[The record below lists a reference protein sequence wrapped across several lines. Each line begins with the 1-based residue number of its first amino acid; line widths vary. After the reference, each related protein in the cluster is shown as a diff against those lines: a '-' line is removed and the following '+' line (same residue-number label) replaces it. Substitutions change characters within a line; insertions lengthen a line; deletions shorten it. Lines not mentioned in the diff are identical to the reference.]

1 METKMKFH
9 PRSAVFLAAM
19 ALACGAQAQGSGA
32 KISDG
37 VVRIGVLTDISGPFM
52 DNVGRGSIAATEIA
66 IEEFGGKVLGHPI
79 ELVSADHQNKADIA
93 STKTREWFD
102 RDKVDTVTELG
113 NSAVALAAM
122 RIAQEKNRMSI
133 VTGAGAVRISDE
145 DCTANNVHWVYD
157 TYALANVG
165 TKSLVKRGVKTWY
178 YLTADYA
185 FGHSLEADGRKFIE
199 EAGGKVLGA
208 SRYPF
213 PGNDFASYILK
224 AKESKA
230 NAVAIA
236 TAGLDLQ
243 NAIKQGREFGLGAGG
258 QASVALLM
266 SIMDVHGLGLR
277 NAGGMM
283 FAETFYWDLDNA
295 SRQFAER
302 FFKKMK
308 KMPTALQAGQYS
320 AVRTYLKAVEQA
332 RSDEVGA
339 VIQAM
344 KSMQINDAF
353 ARNGVLRADG
363 KMVHDMYLVQ
373 VKTPAESKKPWDYY
387 KIVETVAG
395 KDAFAGLADSK
406 CSLVKK

>member
-1 METKMKFH
+1 MKFH

-283 FAETFYWDLDNA
+283 FAETFYWDLDDA

>member
-1 METKMKFH
+1 MKFKSH
-9 PRSAVFLAAM
+9 AAVFLGAI

-66 IEEFGGKVLGHPI
+66 IEEFGGKVLGYPI
-79 ELVSADHQNKADIA
+79 EMVSADHQNKADIA
-93 STKTREWFD
+93 STRTREWFD

-213 PGNDFASYILK
+213 PGNDFGSYILK

-283 FAETFYWDLDNA
+283 FAETFYWDLDDA

-344 KSMQINDAF
+344 KGMQINDAF

-406 CSLVKK
+406 CSLVRK

>member
-1 METKMKFH
+1 MKFK
-9 PRSAVFLAAM
+9 SQTALFLGAI

-66 IEEFGGKVLGHPI
+66 IEEFGGKVLGYPI
-79 ELVSADHQNKADIA
+79 EMVSADHQNKADIA

-122 RIAQEKNRMSI
+122 RIAQEKNRMSM

-283 FAETFYWDLDNA
+283 FAETFYWDLDDA

-339 VIQAM
+339 VIEAM
-344 KSMQINDAF
+344 KGMQINDAF

-395 KDAFAGLADSK
+395 KDAFASLNDSK

>member
-1 METKMKFH
+1 MKFKSH
-9 PRSAVFLAAM
+9 AAVFLGAI
-19 ALACGAQAQGSGA
+19 ALVCGAQAQGSGA

-79 ELVSADHQNKADIA
+79 EMVSADHQNKADIA
-93 STKTREWFD
+93 STRTREWFD

-283 FAETFYWDLDNA
+283 FAETFYWDLDDA

-302 FFKKMK
+302 FSKKMK

-344 KSMQINDAF
+344 KGMQINDAF

>member
-1 METKMKFH
+1 MKFK
-9 PRSAVFLAAM
+9 SQTALFLGAI

-66 IEEFGGKVLGHPI
+66 IEEFGGKVLGYPI
-79 ELVSADHQNKADIA
+79 EMVSADHQNKADIA

-122 RIAQEKNRMSI
+122 RIAQEKNRMSM

-283 FAETFYWDLDNA
+283 FAETFYWDLDDA

-344 KSMQINDAF
+344 KGMQINDAF

-373 VKTPAESKKPWDYY
+373 VKTPTESKKPWDYY

-395 KDAFAGLADSK
+395 KDAFASLNDSK

>member
-1 METKMKFH
+1 MKFKSH
-9 PRSAVFLAAM
+9 AAVFLGAI
-19 ALACGAQAQGSGA
+19 ALACGVQAQGSGA

-66 IEEFGGKVLGHPI
+66 IEEFGGKVLGYSI
-79 ELVSADHQNKADIA
+79 EMVSADHQNKADIA
-93 STKTREWFD
+93 STRTREWFD

-283 FAETFYWDLDNA
+283 FAETFYWDLDDA

-302 FFKKMK
+302 FSKKMK

-344 KSMQINDAF
+344 KGMQINDAF

>member
-1 METKMKFH
+1 MKFKSH
-9 PRSAVFLAAM
+9 AAVFLGAI
-19 ALACGAQAQGSGA
+19 ALACGVQAQGSGA

-66 IEEFGGKVLGHPI
+66 IEEFGGKVLGYSI
-79 ELVSADHQNKADIA
+79 EMVSADHQNKADIA
-93 STKTREWFD
+93 STRTREWFD

-283 FAETFYWDLDNA
+283 FAETFYWDLDDA

-344 KSMQINDAF
+344 KGMQINDAF

>member
-1 METKMKFH
+1 MKFKRH
-9 PRSAVFLAAM
+9 TAVFLGVL

-66 IEEFGGKVLGHPI
+66 IEEFGGKVLGYPI
-79 ELVSADHQNKADIA
+79 EMVSADHQNKADIA

-122 RIAQEKNRMSI
+122 RIAQEKNRMSM

-165 TKSLVKRGVKTWY
+165 TRSLVKRGVKTWY

-199 EAGGKVLGA
+199 EAGGQVLGA

-283 FAETFYWDLDNA
+283 FAETFYWDLDDA

-344 KSMQINDAF
+344 KGMQINDAF

-395 KDAFAGLADSK
+395 KDAFAGLSDSK
-406 CSLVKK
+406 CSLVRK

>member
-1 METKMKFH
+1 MKFKRH
-9 PRSAVFLAAM
+9 TAVFLGVL
-19 ALACGAQAQGSGA
+19 ALAGGVQAQGSGA

-79 ELVSADHQNKADIA
+79 EMVSADHQNKADIA

-283 FAETFYWDLDNA
+283 FAETFYWDLDDA

-344 KSMQINDAF
+344 KGMQINDAF

>member
-1 METKMKFH
+1 MKFKRH
-9 PRSAVFLAAM
+9 TAVFLGVL
-19 ALACGAQAQGSGA
+19 ALAGGVQAQGSGA

-79 ELVSADHQNKADIA
+79 EMVSADHQNKADIA

-199 EAGGKVLGA
+199 EADGKVLGA

-283 FAETFYWDLDNA
+283 FAETFYWDLDDA

-344 KSMQINDAF
+344 KGMQINDAF

>member
-1 METKMKFH
+1 MKFKRH
-9 PRSAVFLAAM
+9 TAVFLGVL
-19 ALACGAQAQGSGA
+19 ALAGGAQAQGSGA

-79 ELVSADHQNKADIA
+79 EMVSADHQNKADIA

-283 FAETFYWDLDNA
+283 FAETFYWDLDDA

-344 KSMQINDAF
+344 KGMQINDAF

>member
-1 METKMKFH
+1 MKFKRH
-9 PRSAVFLAAM
+9 TAVFLGVL
-19 ALACGAQAQGSGA
+19 ALAGGVQAQGSGA

-66 IEEFGGKVLGHPI
+66 IEEFGGKVLGYSI
-79 ELVSADHQNKADIA
+79 EMVSADHQNKADIA
-93 STKTREWFD
+93 STRTREWFD

-283 FAETFYWDLDNA
+283 FAETFYWDLDDA

-344 KSMQINDAF
+344 KGMQINDAF
-353 ARNGVLRADG
+353 ARSGVLRADG

>member
-1 METKMKFH
+1 MKFKRH
-9 PRSAVFLAAM
+9 TAVFLGVL
-19 ALACGAQAQGSGA
+19 ALAGGVQAQGSGA

-66 IEEFGGKVLGHPI
+66 IEEFGGKVLGYSI
-79 ELVSADHQNKADIA
+79 EMVSADHQNKADIA
-93 STKTREWFD
+93 STRTREWFD

-283 FAETFYWDLDNA
+283 FAETFYWDLDDA

-344 KSMQINDAF
+344 KGMQINDAF
-353 ARNGVLRADG
+353 ARNGALRADG

>member
-1 METKMKFH
+1 MKFKRH
-9 PRSAVFLAAM
+9 TAVFLGVL

-66 IEEFGGKVLGHPI
+66 IEEFGGKVLGYPI
-79 ELVSADHQNKADIA
+79 EMVSADHQNKADIA

-122 RIAQEKNRMSI
+122 RIAQEKSRMSI

-145 DCTANNVHWVYD
+145 DCTPNNVHWVYD

-213 PGNDFASYILK
+213 PVNDFASYILK

-283 FAETFYWDLDNA
+283 FAETFYWDLDDA

-344 KSMQINDAF
+344 KGMQINDAF

-395 KDAFAGLADSK
+395 KDAFASLNDSK

>member
-1 METKMKFH
+1 MKFH

-283 FAETFYWDLDNA
+283 FAETFYWDLDDA

-344 KSMQINDAF
+344 KGMQINDAF

-395 KDAFAGLADSK
+395 KDAFAGLSDSK
-406 CSLVKK
+406 CSLVRK

>member
-1 METKMKFH
+1 MKFKRH
-9 PRSAVFLAAM
+9 TAVFLGVL

-66 IEEFGGKVLGHPI
+66 IEEFGGKVLGYPI
-79 ELVSADHQNKADIA
+79 EMVSADHQNKADIA

-165 TKSLVKRGVKTWY
+165 TRSLVKRGVKTWY

-199 EAGGKVLGA
+199 EAGGQVLGA

-283 FAETFYWDLDNA
+283 FAETFYWDLDDA

-344 KSMQINDAF
+344 KGMQINDAF

-395 KDAFAGLADSK
+395 KDAFAGLNDSK
-406 CSLVKK
+406 CSLVRK

>member
-1 METKMKFH
+1 MKFKSH
-9 PRSAVFLAAM
+9 AAVFLGAI
-19 ALACGAQAQGSGA
+19 ALVCGAQAQGSGA

-66 IEEFGGKVLGHPI
+66 IEEFGGKVLGYPI
-79 ELVSADHQNKADIA
+79 EMVSADHQNKADIA
-93 STKTREWFD
+93 STRTREWFD

-122 RIAQEKNRMSI
+122 RIAQEKNRMSM

-283 FAETFYWDLDNA
+283 FAETFYWDLDDA

-344 KSMQINDAF
+344 KGMQINDAF

-406 CSLVKK
+406 CSLVRK

>member
-1 METKMKFH
+1 MKFKRH
-9 PRSAVFLAAM
+9 TAVFLGVL

-66 IEEFGGKVLGHPI
+66 IEEFGGKVLGYPI
-79 ELVSADHQNKADIA
+79 EMVSADHQNKADIA

-122 RIAQEKNRMSI
+122 RIAQEKNRMSM

-165 TKSLVKRGVKTWY
+165 TRSLVKRGVKTWY

-199 EAGGKVLGA
+199 EAGGQVLGA

-283 FAETFYWDLDNA
+283 FAETFYWDLDDA

-344 KSMQINDAF
+344 KGMQINDAF

>member
-1 METKMKFH
+1 MKFK
-9 PRSAVFLAAM
+9 SQTALFLGAI

-66 IEEFGGKVLGHPI
+66 IEEFGGKVLGYPI
-79 ELVSADHQNKADIA
+79 EMVSADHQNKADIA

-122 RIAQEKNRMSI
+122 RIAQEKNRMTM

-213 PGNDFASYILK
+213 PVNDFASYILK

-283 FAETFYWDLDNA
+283 FAETFYWDLDDA

-344 KSMQINDAF
+344 KGMQINDAF

-395 KDAFAGLADSK
+395 KDAFASLNDSK